1 MFKSV
6 VTGVVAGV
14 TTGVVVLW
22 ALKTP
27 LKSPERTNYQ
37 MNCNSQPGKNNNGA
51 KQKDVST
58 SKGYLKPA
66 EADNDSTSK
75 ATKKTEARPRK
86 ESSPEQKANGILN
99 KLTMTNMD
107 KLIEGREGLEG
118 HEGLKECLNTME
130 NMENGVNMIVNK
142 VQKQHHF
149 SSMYA
154 KLCAKL
160 SNPLKENR
168 KFNRLL
174 LQRCVEDFEKVMKFP
189 MEKEIYI
196 GHMKFLGELFC
207 VGLLSK
213 DLTHYCVNKLFGD
226 VENPDEKNI
235 ECLCT
240 LMTIIGCRLE
250 QSHKDSNNLEL
261 FEKYFNQFDK
271 LSKSNKLPKRIFFMI
286 KDLLDMR
293 SNKWIARREKVKPMP
308 LKAVQEKAEKDF
320 LSGKCGKGGGARRQG
335 VTFKKGQRVKAKY
348 RPNSSYKYATVIYFN
363 KDTNIVFVKF
373 DGYNDKTPLPL
384 ERIFR

>member
-27 LKSPERTNYQ
+27 LK
-37 MNCNSQPGKNNNGA
+37 
-51 KQKDVST
+51 
-58 SKGYLKPA
+58 PA

-75 ATKKTEARPRK
+75 ATKKTEARLRK

-107 KLIEGREGLEG
+107 KLIEGREGVEG

-130 NMENGVNMIVNK
+130 KMENGVNMIVNK

-160 SNPLKENR
+160 SSPLKENR

-174 LQRCVEDFEKVMKFP
+174 LDRCVEDFEKVMKFH

-213 DLTHYCVNKLFGD
+213 NLMHHCVIKLFDD

-250 QSHKDSNNLEL
+250 QSSKDSNNQEL
-261 FEKYFNQFDK
+261 FYRYFNQFDK
-271 LSKSNKLPKRIFFMI
+271 LTKSNKLPKRIFFMI
-286 KDLLDMR
+286 QDLIDMR

-308 LKAVQEKAEKDF
+308 LKAVQEKADNELPGPKGGKGGKGGKGDKD
-320 LSGKCGKGGGARRQG
+320 GKGGGARRQG